1 MSEDLQSQRYYVL
14 ERIGELREQIPQAMQ
29 AMVVFR
35 ARIEKYRQ
43 TDMSAARDTYDA
55 LRRVR
60 DDLTQ
65 ALADVQPLL
74 MELESYALAT
84 MAGQLLRGFKGF
96 DLMSTG
102 YRPVYDAV
110 CRFAQQLPEKNTV
123 NAATIG
129 RLMNN
134 VKLGYYP
141 TDPDSIA
148 LMLQGISFPEG
159 MTTNVFDPCCGCGKA
174 LRQIAQGN
182 NCYAYGVELDESRA
196 EEAQTR
202 LHRVSSPIRTSPS
215 CHGSYIFLPA
225 APYRKRHRKR
235 RQETRRACCSPI
247 SSAAAAETIW

>member
-43 TDMSAARDTYDA
+43 TDLSAAHDTYDA
-55 LRRVR
+55 LRRIR
-60 DDLTQ
+60 DDLIQ
-65 ALADVQPLL
+65 MLADAQPLL

-141 TDPDSIA
+141 TDPDTA
-148 LMLQGISFPEG
+148 PQ
-159 MTTNVFDPCCGCGKA
+159 
-174 LRQIAQGN
+174 
-182 NCYAYGVELDESRA
+182 
-196 EEAQTR
+196 
-202 LHRVSSPIRTSPS
+202 S
-215 CHGSYIFLPA
+215 C
-225 APYRKRHRKR
+225 RHY
-235 RQETRRACCSPI
+235 
-247 SSAAAAETIW
+247 

>member
-1 MSEDLQSQRYYVL
+1 MSEDLQCQRYYVL
-14 ERIGELREQIPQAMQ
+14 ERISELREQIPQTMQ

-43 TDMSAARDTYDA
+43 TDLSAAHDTYDA

-65 ALADVQPLL
+65 ALSDAQPLL
-74 MELESYALAT
+74 MELESYALAA

-141 TDPDSIA
+141 TDPDKRERERESKR
-148 LMLQGISFPEG
+148 
-159 MTTNVFDPCCGCGKA
+159 TNV
-174 LRQIAQGN
+174 I
-182 NCYAYGVELDESRA
+182 YYGGGSMYYRRRKKWTEAKSR
-196 EEAQTR
+196 
-202 LHRVSSPIRTSPS
+202 S
-215 CHGSYIFLPA
+215 FLPCF
-225 APYRKRHRKR
+225 RNSGRISRS
-235 RQETRRACCSPI
+235 RQK
-247 SSAAAAETIW
+247 

>member
-14 ERIGELREQIPQAMQ
+14 ERISELREQIPQAMQ

-43 TDMSAARDTYDA
+43 TDLSAAHDTYDA

-60 DDLTQ
+60 DDLIQ

-102 YRPVYDAV
+102 YRPVHDAV

-141 TDPDSIA
+141 TDPD
-148 LMLQGISFPEG
+148 M
-159 MTTNVFDPCCGCGKA
+159 
-174 LRQIAQGN
+174 
-182 NCYAYGVELDESRA
+182 
-196 EEAQTR
+196 
-202 LHRVSSPIRTSPS
+202 IRTARSSAMTIWPMTARSTPWPIAVGRRS
-215 CHGSYIFLPA
+215 CLSCTSA
-225 APYRKRHRKR
+225 APTEGRWR
-235 RQETRRACCSPI
+235 P
-247 SSAAAAETIW
+247 SA

>member
-1 MSEDLQSQRYYVL
+1 MSEDLQNQRYYVL
-14 ERIGELREQIPQAMQ
+14 ERISELREQIPQAMQ

-43 TDMSAARDTYDA
+43 TDLSAAHDTYDA

-74 MELESYALAT
+74 MELESYALAA

-123 NAATIG
+123 NAAIIG

-141 TDPDSIA
+141 TDPD
-148 LMLQGISFPEG
+148 M
-159 MTTNVFDPCCGCGKA
+159 K
-174 LRQIAQGN
+174 R
-182 NCYAYGVELDESRA
+182 
-196 EEAQTR
+196 
-202 LHRVSSPIRTSPS
+202 SPS
-215 CHGSYIFLPA
+215 WTRPDGAGLSLTPRRFGVGRSRQA
-225 APYRKRHRKR
+225 AP
-235 RQETRRACCSPI
+235 
-247 SSAAAAETIW
+247 SAVTTARGNII

>member
-14 ERIGELREQIPQAMQ
+14 ERIGELREQIPQVMQ

-43 TDMSAARDTYDA
+43 TDLSAARDTYDA

-65 ALADVQPLL
+65 ALADAQPLL
-74 MELESYALAT
+74 MELESYALAA

-141 TDPDSIA
+141 TDPNNIA

-159 MTTNVFDPCCGCGKA
+159 VTTNVFDPCCGCGKA

-202 LHRVSSPIRTSPS
+202 LHRVGFGSFFHSDISREAFHLLFLNPPYISVLNESGSKAR
-215 CHGSYIFLPA
+215 HGSICKDF
-225 APYRKRHRKR
+225 
-235 RQETRRACCSPI
+235 
-247 SSAAAAETIW
+247 

>member
-134 VKLGYYP
+134 VKLGYAAKR
-141 TDPDSIA
+141 IGA
-148 LMLQGISFPEG
+148 LWRKTTRPLSARSFSLRCSTCCHWIPEL
-159 MTTNVFDPCCGCGKA
+159 PLPRRWYSPWPECCTA
-174 LRQIAQGN
+174 
-182 NCYAYGVELDESRA
+182 
-196 EEAQTR
+196 
-202 LHRVSSPIRTSPS
+202 PI
-215 CHGSYIFLPA
+215 
-225 APYRKRHRKR
+225 
-235 RQETRRACCSPI
+235 
-247 SSAAAAETIW
+247 AAEPCAGAV

>member
-43 TDMSAARDTYDA
+43 TDLSAAHDTYDA

-60 DDLTQ
+60 DDLAQ
-65 ALADVQPLL
+65 ALADAQPLL
-74 MELESYALAT
+74 MELESYALAA

-123 NAATIG
+123 NAGTIG

-141 TDPDSIA
+141 TDPDTA
-148 LMLQGISFPEG
+148 PQ
-159 MTTNVFDPCCGCGKA
+159 
-174 LRQIAQGN
+174 
-182 NCYAYGVELDESRA
+182 
-196 EEAQTR
+196 
-202 LHRVSSPIRTSPS
+202 S
-215 CHGSYIFLPA
+215 C
-225 APYRKRHRKR
+225 R
-235 RQETRRACCSPI
+235 RY
-247 SSAAAAETIW
+247 